1 MAEIVPYAIW
11 AVLIITGASI
21 VTIAAFGLRS
31 LSWGNA
37 DTLTIVLT
45 MIPLVI
51 VGILGLIMGNWADA
65 AVLGS
70 LIALVLA
77 AAALILSSFKGLFS

>member
-11 AVLIITGASI
+11 AVLIITGASV

-70 LIALVLA
+70 LIALLLA
-77 AAALILSSFKGLFS
+77 AAALLLSSFKGLFS